1 MLDFLRELRGLLNYF
16 SEMSVLGVHIDWF
29 FHLTGVAFLV
39 TLAAQFLE
47 IHKAVKLAVA
57 AIVLKEVVDIFAKS
71 RVEYIRPPGLDILF
85 DLTAGILGLF
95 LGVWLAK
102 LIRQK

>member
-39 TLAAQFLE
+39 TLAAQFL
-47 IHKAVKLAVA
+47 KFTKPSNWLWRPSSSRKLW
-57 AIVLKEVVDIFAKS
+57 IFLPNPVWNTFA
-71 RVEYIRPPGLDILF
+71 RPDWTSFSI
-85 DLTAGILGLF
+85 
-95 LGVWLAK
+95 
-102 LIRQK
+102 